1 MSDSYKVM
9 HDMPSDNNN
18 IIVAGGRLPPITR
31 TALSSHVEDMVSS
44 GLVSSSSSTDDDSPT
59 KVVTRREM
67 ILALI
72 ARSEVKEAEKDP
84 ESEEN
89 NKNDVGGEHQHRDR
103 TSDAQVEDE
112 EDVKD
117 GSANTAN
124 HDAGERKKWSWGS
137 YLKFVT
143 PIQDEDL
150 AGNQAR
156 ARCNLCNKIYLRSFI
171 RMHIHRHRHGN
182 PGSRKTPCNI
192 CGELIQQQ
200 NLKRHKRRVHP
211 NGETVKP
218 LERRY
223 LKFATPIDDLKYSA
237 KVKCNLCNRNMTR
250 AYISKHI
257 QSVHGFKVKC
267 DNGYNNPS
275 C

>member
-1 MSDSYKVM
+1 
-9 HDMPSDNNN
+9 
-18 IIVAGGRLPPITR
+18 
-31 TALSSHVEDMVSS
+31 
-44 GLVSSSSSTDDDSPT
+44 
-59 KVVTRREM
+59 M

-72 ARSEVKEAEKDP
+72 ARSEVEEADKDP
-84 ESEEN
+84 ESEEIN
-89 NKNDVGGEHQHRDR
+89 NNDIGGEHQHQDSST
-103 TSDAQVEDE
+103 TSDAQGEDE

-143 PIQDEDL
+143 PIEDEDL

-257 QSVHGFKVKC
+257 QSVHGSKVKC
-267 DNGYNNPS
+267 DNGYNNPRVK
-275 C
+275 CDVCGKEVKRDGLKMHKLRIHKN